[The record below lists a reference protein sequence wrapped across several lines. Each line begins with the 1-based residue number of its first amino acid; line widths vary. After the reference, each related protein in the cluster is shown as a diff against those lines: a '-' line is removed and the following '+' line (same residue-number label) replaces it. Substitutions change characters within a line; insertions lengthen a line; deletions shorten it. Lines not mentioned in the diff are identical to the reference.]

1 MSTNNCIKNLLK
13 FICLLQN
20 NSINTCSLDDGCTK
34 PFLGPSI
41 TNICYNTRII
51 TLYKKNGEIFE
62 ASYIDE
68 NGIVNNSSLFR
79 INRVKGDCVNL
90 LILSSNGDNYIST
103 GQYITI
109 KISCICAVKCLAD
122 VVIENL

>member
-68 NGIVNNSSLFR
+68 NGDVNNSSLFR

-109 KISCICAVKCLAD
+109 KISCICAVKCLED